1 VSKYD
6 LQQYLV
12 TQSQETYRACIIHA
26 PAMGGKSATAR
37 RVRDLLDAHL
47 LDLQAY
53 LLERPV
59 LAVRI
64 DRFRPG
70 DLEAL
75 LRALDVPQPLVVVD
89 NLDFLLNTWTRG
101 QVEEFVG
108 TIDLRFKSP
117 GVTDKTFV
125 FFLQPHPD
133 VVRHAL
139 HNTRGQPRILPLDA
153 FYAL

>member
-1 VSKYD
+1 MAKYN

-12 TQSQETYRACIIHA
+12 TQSQETYRACVIHA
-26 PAMGGKSATAR
+26 PAMGNKTATAR
-37 RVRDLLDAHL
+37 RVRDRLDAYL

-53 LLERPV
+53 FLERPD
-59 LAVRI
+59 LAAGI
-64 DRFRPG
+64 DCFRPA

-75 LRALDVPQPLVVVD
+75 LRALDVPQALVVVD

-101 QVEEFVG
+101 QVDEFLSMVES
-108 TIDLRFKSP
+108 RFKSP
-117 GVTDKTFV
+117 GDTDKTFV

-133 VVRHAL
+133 VVGHAL

-153 FYAL
+153 FYAP